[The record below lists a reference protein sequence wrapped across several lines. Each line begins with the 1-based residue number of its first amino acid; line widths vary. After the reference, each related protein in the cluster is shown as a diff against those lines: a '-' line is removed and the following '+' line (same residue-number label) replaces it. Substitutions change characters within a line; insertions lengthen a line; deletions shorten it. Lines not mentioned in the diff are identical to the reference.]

1 MIITK
6 SWLNEFINIEDKSA
20 DELAKTLNSIGL
32 EVDRI
37 VNYTIPSKIVFGHI
51 LECEKHPDAD
61 KLNVCKVDVGT
72 AIHQIVCGAA
82 NVRQGLHVA
91 VATLGARMP
100 NGLEIKPVQLR
111 GVDSEGMIC
120 SSSEL
125 GLADASSGIIEFD
138 SSIGKIKL
146 GQELCENRY
155 LQDTLIEI
163 ELTANRGDCLS
174 IYGVARD
181 LCAAYNRPLIKIADG
196 EGEERRMGIGRI
208 LQLTHAD
215 GLDINLRYK
224 AIDMKELKLPFL
236 ISLRLSQIEEKQASE
251 LDAFLFYTT
260 YTTGVVLRAYD
271 YNFFKVSDDAEKK
284 AKISLSL
291 DNLGFA
297 TIYAKEKVVSVVG
310 VNQQD
315 CSKMPENEGIAIIE
329 ASYIAPHIISKQMAE
344 NKIESGPLF
353 YRTSRGSEPTLNI
366 GLNYCIGLFDKN
378 SSSEIY
384 GGSIELCDEYESVLI
399 TISVDEINSIIG
411 AKIDKTTITRILQN
425 LGFDIGKSQGTN
437 FVVCVPRYRHDIVNK
452 QDIVEEIVR
461 LVGIDNIP
469 SKPFIL
475 KEKNPLSAGYFEF
488 KKLRKYRHSAVNQG
502 FFETVHF
509 VFNEKAKLK
518 EHGFACIDETL
529 ELLNPIVNTLDTM
542 RPTLMLGLLNAVSLN
557 VKSGYKDVRLFEIGS
572 VFSSTRKESTKMA
585 FIYSGDAYKD
595 GILNGG
601 KSSKMDFGAF
611 VQLVSNV
618 VGDIDLVAYVPEHTL
633 ANPYQCAKIML
644 NNQAIGELFKLHP
657 VVQDA
662 MDLDETFICEIDF
675 SKLSF
680 NLVEAKPYSR
690 YQASFRDLSLVVP
703 NSLTYDEI
711 QQVIKESKSEQIVR
725 FYPVDKYIDQSLGEN
740 SSLTLRFVLQ
750 SLEKTLEEDDITSN
764 MNTILNVLNE
774 RLGLTLR

>member
-6 SWLNEFINIEDKSA
+6 SWLNEFINVEDKSA
-20 DELAKTLNSIGL
+20 EELAKTLNSIGL

-37 VNYTIPSKIVFGHI
+37 VEYKIPSKIVFGHV

-61 KLNVCKVDVGT
+61 KLNICKVDVGT
-72 AIHQIVCGAA
+72 AVHQIVCGAS
-82 NVRQGLHVA
+82 NVRKGLHVA
-91 VATLGARMP
+91 VATLGAIMP

-146 GQELCENRY
+146 GQELCENQY

-181 LCAAYNRPLIKIADG
+181 LCAAYGRPLIKIADG
-196 EGEERRMGIGRI
+196 EGEERRIGIGRI
-208 LQLTHAD
+208 LQLSHAD
-215 GLDINLRYK
+215 GLNINLRYK
-224 AIDMKELKLPFL
+224 TIDMKELKIPFL
-236 ISLRLSQIEEKQASE
+236 ISLRLAQIEEKQTSE
-251 LDAFLFYTT
+251 LDSFLTYTT

-271 YNFFKVSDDAEKK
+271 YNFFKVSEDTEKK

-297 TIYAKEKVVSVVG
+297 TIYAKEKVASVVG
-310 VNQQD
+310 INQQD
-315 CSKMPENEGIAIIE
+315 SSKMSKNEGIAVIE
-329 ASYIAPHIISKQMAE
+329 ASYVPPHIISKQMAE
-344 NKIESGPLF
+344 NKIESGHLF

-378 SSSEIY
+378 STSEIY
-384 GGSIELCDEYESVLI
+384 GGSIELCDEHESVVI
-399 TISVDEINSIIG
+399 SISVDEINSIIG
-411 AKIDKTTITRILQN
+411 ANIDKTTITKILQN
-425 LGFDIGKSQGTN
+425 LGFDISKSQGTN
-437 FVVCVPRYRHDIVNK
+437 FVVVVPRYRHDLVNK

-469 SKPFIL
+469 SKPFLL
-475 KEKNPLSAGYFEF
+475 KEKNSLSDGYFEF

-518 EHGFACIDETL
+518 EYGLPCIDENL
-529 ELLNPIVNTLDTM
+529 ELLNPIINTLDTM
-542 RPTLMLGLLNAVSLN
+542 RPTLMLGLLNAVSQN

-572 VFSSTRKESTKMA
+572 VFSSSREESTKMA
-585 FIYSGDAYKD
+585 LIYSGDAYKD

-601 KSSKMDFGAF
+601 RSSKMDFGSF
-611 VQLVSNV
+611 VQLVSNI
-618 VGDIDLVAYVPEHTL
+618 VGDIDLVAHTPSHTL
-633 ANPYQCAKIML
+633 ANPYQSAKIIL
-644 NNQAIGELFKLHP
+644 DGKEIGELFKLHP

-662 MDLDETFICEIDF
+662 MDLDQTFICEIDF
-675 SKLSF
+675 NKLAF
-680 NLVEAKPYSR
+680 DLVEAKPYSK
-690 YQASFRDLSLVVP
+690 YQASFRDLSLIVP
-703 NSLTYDEI
+703 QSLPYNEI
-711 QQVIKESKSEQIVR
+711 KKVIEECKSEQVVR
-725 FYPVDKYIDQSLGEN
+725 FYPIDKYIDFNLGTN
-740 SSLTLRFVLQ
+740 ASLTLRFVLQ
-750 SLEKTLEEDDITSN
+750 SLEKTLEEEDITSN
-764 MNTILNVLNE
+764 MNAILSALSE